1 MGGWGKRKMEQ
12 LDASEEIT
20 WVGPNFFPPY
30 DFFVSFMK
38 GNVLE
43 FSDKNIKFILC
54 IQRI

>member
-1 MGGWGKRKMEQ
+1 MEQ